1 MAIGWLTVLQSVPW
15 TDVVRNAPKVAA
27 GAKKLWNSV
36 GKKPPLNAN
45 PATDVQAALSPDTQA
60 VSALASRIFELE
72 TVAADLQ
79 SQMIASS
86 ELIKALAEQ
95 NTQLILRIET
105 LRIRMGWLAAALVAV
120 GLVAAASLVL
130 VLMR

>member
-27 GAKKLWNSV
+27 KARKFWHSV
-36 GKKPPLNAN
+36 GKKPPSSAK
-45 PATDVQAALSPDTQA
+45 PATDESAVLSSDAQA
-60 VSALASRIFELE
+60 VSALASRILVLE
-72 TVAADLQ
+72 AAVADLQ
-79 SQMIASS
+79 SLTVEST

-95 NTQLILRIET
+95 NTQLILRTET
-105 LRIRMGWLAAALVAV
+105 LRIRMGWLAATL
-120 GLVAAASLVL
+120 GLVAAASMVL